1 MKKQTL
7 QKLTISA
14 MMIALSTVLSVLK
27 LWQMPLG
34 GAVTPFSMLPV
45 CLIGIMYGTKYAV
58 APCFL
63 YGVIQMMLSGVFG
76 WGLTPAVLIGVI
88 LFDYIFAF
96 TFLCLSGL
104 FRPKKDIGIIIGV
117 ALSLVGRFLC
127 HFVSGS
133 IFFKTFEIF
142 GNPYVYSLAYN
153 GTFMACELVLT
164 LIGAIILVRIP
175 IIRKIFNI

>member
-7 QKLTISA
+7 QRLTMSA

-45 CLIGIMYGTKYAV
+45 CLIGIMYGTKYAL

-63 YGVIQMMLSGVFG
+63 YGVIQMLLSSVFG
-76 WGLTPAVLIGVI
+76 WGLTPMVLIGVI

-104 FRPKKDIGIIIGV
+104 FRNKKDIGIILGV
-117 ALSLVGRFLC
+117 TLSLAGRFLC

-133 IFFKTFEIF
+133 IFFKTFEVF
-142 GNPYVYSLAYN
+142 GNPYIYSLAYN

-175 IIRKIFNI
+175 IIRKTFNI